1 VATGINNRHPLPQI
15 LDPLFPFFFSH
26 GPLNLNP
33 IHNASRLQV
42 FIRLPVP
49 VLFSLSP
56 LLSSALFFLPLVFAV
71 SNLSVSQNL
80 TSGGPVTITWTA
92 DSTDPDS
99 CSFELVNEAFHD
111 TFAIANNIPINTG
124 SITVNFPAVPAP
136 YDILLC
142 HSNP

>member
-1 VATGINNRHPLPQI
+1 VATSINNRHPLPQT
-15 LDPLFPFFFSH
+15 LDPLFSFLFSH
-26 GPLNLNP
+26 DPLNLND
-33 IHNASRLQV
+33 ASRLQV

-49 VLFSLSP
+49 VLFSSSL

-71 SNLSVSQNL
+71 SNLSVSENL

-124 SITVNFPAVPAP
+124 SITVNLPAVPAP
-136 YDILLC
+136 YDILLY